1 MPGTILSL
9 FDVLTYSVNK
19 IEIRSVTKGQIIV
32 RQSK

>member
-1 MPGTILSL
+1 MPGTVLSL

-19 IEIRSVTKGQIIV
+19 RVTKGQIIG